1 MNILGAFEGASS
13 SLVGGDSMSYF
24 VIFRLNT
31 QAQTS
36 PQHTA
41 KEQRARLHG
50 VPQTRFLN
58 AVVLSPPTSL
68 FLPPPVP
75 LLSHPLRKRER
86 EIRETGRK
94 RKRLEGRI
102 MLPEGFV
109 YFK

>member
-75 LLSHPLRKRER
+75 LLSPTPSERER
-86 EIRETGRK
+86 E
-94 RKRLEGRI
+94 RLERQGEKERD
-102 MLPEGFV
+102 LRDA
-109 YFK
+109 